1 MNIMCRTK
9 CVLKLYRMLHHAN
22 KNRNVEN
29 GAGARNTDCTQKQI
43 QFVKLHKSH
52 VATVH
57 AATLPTV
64 HTATEKPASAMPAA
78 AITVQNSAK

>member
-52 VATVH
+52 VATLQSRIV
-57 AATLPTV
+57 P
-64 HTATEKPASAMPAA
+64 SD
-78 AITVQNSAK
+78 AKRCFCVD

>member
-1 MNIMCRTK
+1 MNIMCWTK
-9 CVLKLYRMLHHAN
+9 CVRGLCRLFNCTN

-29 GAGARNTDCTQKQI
+29 GAEARNTDCTQKQI

-64 HTATEKPASAMPAA
+64 HPAAEKPASAMPAA
-78 AITVQNSAK
+78 AHLLLQ